1 MPDGRYDAGR
11 NPESDAG
18 SLMPLFEYKAVAP
31 SGETVQG
38 TMEAASL
45 DMVVLKLQEAGNVPL
60 HARESGSGGFGLS
73 ALRMG
78 RRGMNAREVGE
89 FTQQL
94 STLLVAG
101 LPLDRSLQVLQE
113 LSESERVKRTVTEIR
128 DKVREGGSLSDALEE
143 QHGAFNRLF
152 VNMVRAGEVGGT
164 LDVTLTRLTDYL
176 ERSRELKDSIV
187 SALIYPILLLV
198 LAAGSLILLLVY
210 VIPQFTPI
218 FEELGG
224 DLPFITKLVLGAG
237 SILQNFWWAIVLVT
251 TLVVVQFRR
260 MLADP
265 EKRFAWDGRVLSM
278 RWVGDLVGKIEIARL
293 SRTLG
298 TLLTN
303 GVPLL
308 GALSIARNVLS
319 NTVLRKDVSDAAR
332 EVKTGGG
339 LAHNLAKGGR
349 FPRLALQMMSVGEET
364 GQLDT
369 MLMKVSDTYDLEVR
383 NTIDRLLSVFTP
395 VITLFLAVLIGTIVL
410 SVLVAILSIN
420 DLVG

>member
-1 MPDGRYDAGR
+1 
-11 NPESDAG
+11 
-18 SLMPLFEYKAVAP
+18 MPLFEYKAVAP

-38 TMEAASL
+38 TMEAASVDL
-45 DMVVLKLQEAGNVPL
+45 VILKLQEAGNIPL
-60 HARESGSGGFGLS
+60 QAKESGTGIFGLS
-73 ALRMG
+73 ALRLG

-94 STLLVAG
+94 SALLVAG
-101 LPLDRSLQVLQE
+101 LPLDRSLQVMLE
-113 LSESERVKRTVTEIR
+113 LSENERVKRTVAEIR
-128 DKVREGGSLSDALEE
+128 DRVREGGSLSDALEE

-164 LDVTLTRLTDYL
+164 LDVTLLRLTDYL
-176 ERSRELKDSIV
+176 ERSRDLKDSVV
-187 SALIYPILLLV
+187 SALIYPALLLV

-224 DLPFITKLVLGAG
+224 DLPTITKMVLAVG
-237 SILQNFWWAIVLVT
+237 SVLQNFWWAIILVT
-251 TLVVVQFRR
+251 IFIVVQFRR
-260 MLADP
+260 MLADAD
-265 EKRFAWDGRVLSM
+265 KRFAWDTRVLKM
-278 RWVGDLVGKIEIARL
+278 KWVGDLISKIEIARL

-308 GALSIARNVLS
+308 GALSIARNVLA
-319 NTVLRKDVSDAAR
+319 NTVLKKEVSEATR

-339 LAHNLAKGGR
+339 LAHNLAKGGY
-349 FPRLALQMMSVGEET
+349 FPRLALQMISVGEET
-364 GQLDT
+364 GKLDE
-369 MLMKVSDTYDLEVR
+369 MLLKVSDTYDIEVR
-383 NTIDRLLSVFTP
+383 KTIERLMAIFTP
-395 VITLFLAVLIGTIVL
+395 VVTLLLALMIGTIVM

>member
-1 MPDGRYDAGR
+1 
-11 NPESDAG
+11 
-18 SLMPLFEYKAVAP
+18 MPLFEYKAVAP

-45 DMVVLKLQEAGNVPL
+45 DLVVLKLQEAGNIPL
-60 HARESGSGGFGLS
+60 QARETGTGGLS
-73 ALRMG
+73 LFNLRLG
-78 RRGMNAREVGE
+78 RRGMNAREVGQ

-94 STLLVAG
+94 STLLGAG
-101 LPLDRSLQVLQE
+101 LPLDRSLQVLME
-113 LSESERVKRTVTEIR
+113 LSENDRVRRTVMEIR
-128 DKVREGGSLSDALEE
+128 DRVREGGSLSDALEE
-143 QHGAFNRLF
+143 QHGTFNRLF
-152 VNMVRAGEVGGT
+152 INMVRAGEIGGT
-164 LDVTLTRLTDYL
+164 LDLTLNRLTDYL
-176 ERSRELKDSIV
+176 ERSRDLKDSVI

-224 DLPFITKLVLGAG
+224 DLPLITQIVLAVGG
-237 SILQNFWWAIVLVT
+237 VLQNFWWAMVLIAFVAAYY
-251 TLVVVQFRR
+251 FRK

-265 EKRFAWDGRVLSM
+265 EKRFTWDKRVLAT
-278 RWVGDLVGKIEIARL
+278 RWVGDLVGKMETARL
-293 SRTLG
+293 TRTLG

-308 GALSIARNVLS
+308 SALSIARNVIT
-319 NTVLRKDVSDAAR
+319 NTVLQKDVSEAAR

-339 LAHNLAKGGR
+339 LARNLAKAER
-349 FPRLALQMMSVGEET
+349 FPRLALQMISVGEET
-364 GQLDT
+364 GQLDN
-369 MLMKVSDTYDLEVR
+369 MLLKVSDTYDIEVR
-383 NTIDRLLSVFTP
+383 NTIDRLLAVFTP
-395 VITLFLAVLIGTIVL
+395 LVTLFLAVLIGTIVM

>member
-1 MPDGRYDAGR
+1 
-11 NPESDAG
+11 
-18 SLMPLFEYKAVAP
+18 MPLFEYKAVDP
-31 SGETVQG
+31 GGETVQG

-45 DMVVLKLQEAGNVPL
+45 DLVVLKLQEAGNVPL
-60 HARESGSGGFGLS
+60 QARESGSGGLGL
-73 ALRMG
+73 AGLRFG
-78 RRGMNAREVGE
+78 RRGMSSREVGE

-94 STLLVAG
+94 ATLLGAG
-101 LPLDRSLQVLQE
+101 LPLDRSLQVL
-113 LSESERVKRTVTEIR
+113 LDLAESERVKRTVAEIR
-128 DKVREGGSLSDALEE
+128 DRVREGGSLSDALEE

-164 LDVTLTRLTDYL
+164 LDVTLDRLSDYL
-176 ERSRELKDSIV
+176 ERSRDLKDSVI

-224 DLPFITKLVLGAG
+224 DLPLITKIVLGVG
-237 SILQNFWWAIVLVT
+237 SVLQNFWWAIILLTALAVW
-251 TLVVVQFRR
+251 QFRR
-260 MLADP
+260 MLADA
-265 EKRFAWDGRVLSM
+265 EKRFTWDGRVLEM
-278 RWVGDLVGKIEIARL
+278 KWVGDLVGKMETARL
-293 SRTLG
+293 TRTLG

-308 GALSIARNVLS
+308 SALSIAQNVIT
-319 NTVLRKDVSDAAR
+319 NTVLRREVSDASR

-339 LAHNLAKGGR
+339 LARNLAKGGH
-349 FPRLALQMMSVGEET
+349 FPRLALQMISVGEET
-364 GQLDT
+364 GQLDS

-395 VITLFLAVLIGTIVL
+395 VVTLLLAVMIGTIVM
-410 SVLVAILSIN
+410 SVLVAILGIN

>member
-1 MPDGRYDAGR
+1 
-11 NPESDAG
+11 
-18 SLMPLFEYKAVAP
+18 MPLFEYKAVAP

-38 TMEAASL
+38 TMEAASMEL
-45 DMVVLKLQEAGNVPL
+45 VILKLQEAGNIPL
-60 HARESGSGGFGLS
+60 HAKESGTGLFGLS
-73 ALRMG
+73 ALRLG

-101 LPLDRSLQVLQE
+101 LPLDRSLQVMLE
-113 LSESERVKRTVTEIR
+113 LSENERVKRTGAEIR
-128 DKVREGGSLSDALEE
+128 DRVREGGSLSDALEE

-164 LDVTLTRLTDYL
+164 LDVTLVRLTDYL
-176 ERSRELKDSIV
+176 ERSADLKDSVV
-187 SALIYPILLLV
+187 SALIYPALLLV

-224 DLPFITKLVLGAG
+224 DLPLITRMVLGVG
-237 SILQNFWWAIVLVT
+237 SVLQNFWWAIILVT
-251 TLVVVQFRR
+251 VLIVVQFRR
-260 MLADP
+260 MLADAD
-265 EKRFAWDGRVLSM
+265 KRFSWDTRVLNM
-278 RWVGDLVGKIEIARL
+278 KWVGDLIGKIEIARL

-298 TLLTN
+298 TLLSN

-308 GALSIARNVLS
+308 GALSIARNVLA
-319 NTVLRKDVSDAAR
+319 NTVLKKEVSDATR

-339 LAHNLAKGGR
+339 LAHNLAKGGY
-349 FPRLALQMMSVGEET
+349 FPRLALQMISVGEET
-364 GQLDT
+364 GKLDE
-369 MLMKVSDTYDLEVR
+369 MLLKVSDTYDIEVR
-383 NTIDRLLSVFTP
+383 KTIERLLSVFTP
-395 VITLFLAVLIGTIVL
+395 VVTLLLALMIGTIVM

>member
-1 MPDGRYDAGR
+1 
-11 NPESDAG
+11 
-18 SLMPLFEYKAVAP
+18 MPLFEYKAVAP

-38 TMEAASL
+38 TMEAASVDL
-45 DMVVLKLQEAGNVPL
+45 VILKLQEAGNIPL
-60 HARESGSGGFGLS
+60 QAKESGTGVFGLS
-73 ALRMG
+73 ALRLG
-78 RRGMNAREVGE
+78 RRGMNQREVGE
-89 FTQQL
+89 VTQQL

-101 LPLDRSLQVLQE
+101 LPLDRSLQVMLE
-113 LSESERVKRTVTEIR
+113 LSENERVKRTVAEIR
-128 DKVREGGSLSDALEE
+128 DRVREGGSLSDALEE

-164 LDVTLTRLTDYL
+164 LDVTLLRLTDYL
-176 ERSRELKDSIV
+176 ERSADLKDSVV
-187 SALIYPILLLV
+187 SALIYPALLLV

-224 DLPFITKLVLGAG
+224 DLPLITRMVLGVG
-237 SILQNFWWAIVLVT
+237 SVLQNFWWAIILVT
-251 TLVVVQFRR
+251 VLIVVQFRR
-260 MLADP
+260 MLADAD
-265 EKRFAWDGRVLSM
+265 KRFSWDTRVLNM
-278 RWVGDLVGKIEIARL
+278 KWVGDLIGKIEIARL

-298 TLLTN
+298 TLLSN

-319 NTVLRKDVSDAAR
+319 NTVLKKEVSDATR

-339 LAHNLAKGGR
+339 LAHNLAKGGY
-349 FPRLALQMMSVGEET
+349 FPRLALQMISVGEET
-364 GQLDT
+364 GKLDE
-369 MLMKVSDTYDLEVR
+369 MLLKVSDTYDIEVR
-383 NTIDRLLSVFTP
+383 KTIERLLSVFTP
-395 VITLFLAVLIGTIVL
+395 VVTLLLALMIGTIVM

>member
-1 MPDGRYDAGR
+1 
-11 NPESDAG
+11 
-18 SLMPLFEYKAVAP
+18 MPLFEYKAVAP

-38 TMEAASL
+38 TMEAASV
-45 DMVVLKLQEAGNVPL
+45 DMVVLKLQEAGNIPL
-60 HARESGSGGFGLS
+60 QAKESGSGGFGLS
-73 ALRMG
+73 ALRLG
-78 RRGMNAREVGE
+78 RRGMSPREVGE

-101 LPLDRSLQVLQE
+101 LPLDRSLQVMLDLAE
-113 LSESERVKRTVTEIR
+113 NERVKRTVVEIR
-128 DKVREGGSLSDALEE
+128 DRVREGGSLSDALEE

-152 VNMVRAGEVGGT
+152 INMVRAGEVGGT
-164 LDVTLTRLTDYL
+164 LDVTLVRLTDYL
-176 ERSRELKDSIV
+176 ERSRDLKDSVI
-187 SALIYPILLLV
+187 SALIYPVLLLV

-224 DLPFITKLVLGAG
+224 DLPFITKVVLGAG

-251 TLVVVQFRR
+251 FFIVVQFRR

-265 EKRFAWDGRVLSM
+265 EKRLSWDLRVLTM
-278 RWVGDLVGKIEIARL
+278 KWVGDLVGKIEIARL

-308 GALSIARNVLS
+308 AALSIARNVLS
-319 NTVLRKDVSDAAR
+319 NTVLRNEVSGALR

-339 LAHNLAKGGR
+339 LAHNLAKGGH
-349 FPRLALQMMSVGEET
+349 FPRLALQMISVGEET

-383 NTIDRLLSVFTP
+383 NTIDRLLSIFTP
-395 VITLFLAVLIGTIVL
+395 VVTLLLALLIGTIVL

>member
-1 MPDGRYDAGR
+1 
-11 NPESDAG
+11 
-18 SLMPLFEYKAVAP
+18 MPLFEYKAVAP

-38 TMEAASL
+38 TMEAVSV
-45 DMVVLKLQEAGNVPL
+45 DMVVLKLQEAGNIPL
-60 HARESGSGGFGLS
+60 QARESGAGGFSLSGLR
-73 ALRMG
+73 LG
-78 RRGMNAREVGE
+78 RRGMNSREVGE

-94 STLLVAG
+94 STLLGAG
-101 LPLDRSLQVLQE
+101 LPLDRSLQVL
-113 LSESERVKRTVTEIR
+113 LDLAESDRVRRTVAEIR
-128 DKVREGGSLSDALEE
+128 DRVREGGSLSDALEE

-164 LDVTLTRLTDYL
+164 LDVTLDRLTDYL
-176 ERSRELKDSIV
+176 ERTRELKDSVI

-224 DLPFITKLVLGAG
+224 DLPLITRIVLAVG
-237 SILQNFWWAIVLVT
+237 SVLQNFWWAIIL
-251 TLVVVQFRR
+251 LAAAVVFQFRR
-260 MLADP
+260 MLADAD
-265 EKRFAWDGRVLSM
+265 KRFAWDGRVLAT
-278 RWVGDLVGKIEIARL
+278 RWIGDLVAKMETARL
-293 SRTLG
+293 TRTLG

-308 GALSIARNVLS
+308 SALSIARNVIS
-319 NTVLRKDVSDAAR
+319 NTVLRKDVADAAR

-339 LAHNLAKGGR
+339 LARNLAEGGR
-349 FPRLALQMMSVGEET
+349 FPRLALQMISVGEET
-364 GQLDT
+364 GQLDS
-369 MLMKVSDTYDLEVR
+369 MLMKVSDTYDIEVR

-395 VITLFLAVLIGTIVL
+395 VVTLLLAVLIGTIVL